1 MTKNIEKP
9 TNYKLDQQIG
19 FILRKA
25 NQRHTAIFA
34 SMIPGDLTPM
44 QLAAMAKLNELGE
57 CSQNRLG
64 RLVAI
69 DAATIKG
76 VVDRLAARGLL
87 TTRPDATDRR
97 RTIVSLS
104 PTGRELSTEAF
115 ETAKRITA
123 ATLEPLTGDEQRLL
137 LSLLSKI
144 A

>member
-1 MTKNIEKP
+1 MTKNVQKQQSY
-9 TNYKLDQQIG
+9 TLDQQVG

-76 VVDRLAARGLL
+76 VVDRLAARKLL

-97 RTIVSLS
+97 RTIVALS
-104 PTGRELSTEAF
+104 SAGRELAEEAF
-115 ETAKRITA
+115 EAANRITA
-123 ATLEPLTGDEQRLL
+123 ATLEPLTSDEQRTL
-137 LSLLSKI
+137 LSLLAKI